1 MVKRG
6 GGMRMNQTLRPREF
20 VRGEIVGSV
29 DLEQLRGPLEVPV
42 EPERW
47 YILRVHPHLQL
58 NVMRTFRQRNI
69 SAWLPMQTETRS
81 VSRYN
86 RGYEKIL
93 TQQVRS
99 PLICGAIL
107 VPDFEVQ
114 FGRFY
119 AVDGVIDVM
128 RVGPCVPVLKGQ
140 DVVDLRNIE
149 AIGNTP
155 KSKRE
160 RKFELGQLVRVT
172 SGPFAHFCGQVE
184 RFDSGGRLSVGLQIF
199 GRLTPISVEESD
211 LELAQRPRSRHSSSG
226 GRQSLRRIPS
236 R

>member
-1 MVKRG
+1 
-6 GGMRMNQTLRPREF
+6 MRMNQTLRPRDH
-20 VRGEIVGSV
+20 VRGEIVGYV
-29 DLEQLRGPLEVPV
+29 DLEQLHGPREVPAD
-42 EPERW
+42 PERW

-107 VPDFEVQ
+107 VPDFEVKL
-114 FGRFY
+114 GRFY

-140 DVVDLRNIE
+140 DVIDLRNIE

-160 RKFELGQLVRVT
+160 HKFAIGELVRVT
-172 SGPFAHFCGQVE
+172 SGPFAYFCGQVE
-184 RFDSGGRLSVGLQIF
+184 RFDSTGRLTVGMKIF
-199 GRLTPISVEESD
+199 GRVTPISIEESD
-211 LELAQRPRSRHSSSG
+211 LELEQRPRSLHSASG
-226 GRQSLRRIPS
+226 SGQGFRRIPS

>member
-1 MVKRG
+1 
-6 GGMRMNQTLRPREF
+6 MRMNQTLRPREF

-29 DLEQLRGPLEVPV
+29 DLEQLRGPLEVPAD
-42 EPERW
+42 PERW
-47 YILRVHPHLQL
+47 YILRVHPHMQL
-58 NVMRTFRQRNI
+58 NVMRTFRQRNV

-93 TQQVRS
+93 TQQVTS

-107 VPDFEVQ
+107 LPDFEARL
-114 FGRFY
+114 GRCFD
-119 AVDGVIDVM
+119 VDGVIDVM

-140 DVVDLRNIE
+140 DVIDLRNIE
-149 AIGNTP
+149 AIHNTP

-160 RKFELGQLVRVT
+160 SKFALGELVRVT

-184 RFDSGGRLSVGLQIF
+184 RFDSTGRLIVGVSIF
-199 GRLTPISVEESD
+199 GRITPISIEESG
-211 LELAQRPRSRHSSSG
+211 LELEQRPRSLHSASG
-226 GRQSLRRIPS
+226 SGRGFRRIPS

>member
-1 MVKRG
+1 
-6 GGMRMNQTLRPREF
+6 MNQTLRPREY
-20 VRGEIVGSV
+20 VRGEIVGAV
-29 DLEQLRGPLEVPV
+29 DLELLHGPREVPIA
-42 EPERW
+42 PDRW
-47 YILRVHPHLQL
+47 FILRVYPHLQV

-107 VPDFEVQ
+107 VPDFEAKS
-114 FGRFY
+114 GRFY
-119 AVDGVIDVM
+119 AVEGVIDIM

-140 DVVDLRNIE
+140 DVIDLRNIE

-155 KSKRE
+155 KSKRAH
-160 RKFELGQLVRVT
+160 KFELGELVRVT
-172 SGPFAHFCGQVE
+172 SGPFAYFCGHVE
-184 RFDSGGRLSVGLQIF
+184 RFDSTGRLSVGIDLF
-199 GRLTPISVEESD
+199 GRVTRVSIDESD
-211 LELAQRPRSRHSSSG
+211 LELEQRPRSLHSASG
-226 GRQSLRRIPS
+226 SGKGFRRIPS